1 MDILFSILGYIVLL
15 PSLILIMFMKDFSAF
30 IFFVILIFS
39 SIMLIGIGK
48 IIGLQRKILANI
60 EFKQTK
66 LK

>member
-1 MDILFSILGYIVLL
+1 MDILFSILGYVVLL

>member
-1 MDILFSILGYIVLL
+1 MDILFSILGYLVLL
-15 PSLILIMFMKDFSAF
+15 PSLILIIFMKDFSAF

-48 IIGLQRKILANI
+48 IIGLQKKILANI

-66 LK
+66 FK

>member
-1 MDILFSILGYIVLL
+1 MDILFSILGYLVLL
-15 PSLILIMFMKDFSAF
+15 PSLILIVFMKDFSAF

-39 SIMLIGIGK
+39 SIILIGIGK

>member
-1 MDILFSILGYIVLL
+1 MDILFSILGYLVLL
-15 PSLILIMFMKDFSAF
+15 PSLILILFMKDFSAF

-48 IIGLQRKILANI
+48 IIGLQKKILANI

-66 LK
+66 FK

>member
-1 MDILFSILGYIVLL
+1 MLL

>member
-1 MDILFSILGYIVLL
+1 MDILFSILGYLVLL

>member
-48 IIGLQRKILANI
+48 IIGLQKKILANI

>member
-1 MDILFSILGYIVLL
+1 MDILFSILGYLVLL
-15 PSLILIMFMKDFSAF
+15 PSLILIVFMKDFSAL